1 MENKQIIC
9 RQCGSIIPPG
19 QARCPYCGSSYE
31 PEAEREYMRKLEQ
44 VRADLDQV
52 GEAGAEASS
61 REIKRVSS
69 RVMRI
74 LGVILVFAVIVM
86 GIVHWHQQ
94 RENTRNRQEY
104 TWQQEVYPELNRL
117 YETEDYKTL
126 LEKVRAY
133 EDEGH
138 DLYQW
143 EHRTFCE
150 LYESTIYADLF
161 LESRKKGLFGEHDAV
176 QLLHDE
182 LKFRGLDHRKE
193 LPSQDRQRLHGLLA
207 PYENDLIEIFL
218 MTEEDLQF
226 FDRKL
231 RESNGY
237 PSYGDCEEYVRN
249 HPEIYQDTEKGPHQE

>member
-1 MENKQIIC
+1 METNRSSVDSVIHNSC
-9 RQCGSIIPPG
+9 RPVSLAVFP
-19 QARCPYCGSSYE
+19 AE
-31 PEAEREYMRKLEQ
+31 PAERVTPTVPIPNRNP
-44 VRADLDQV
+44 
-52 GEAGAEASS
+52 EASS

-207 PYENDLIEIFL
+207 QKI
-218 MTEEDLQF
+218 
-226 FDRKL
+226 
-231 RESNGY
+231 
-237 PSYGDCEEYVRN
+237 
-249 HPEIYQDTEKGPHQE
+249 

>member
-94 RENTRNRQEY
+94 RENVSQRPEAPFPVPLQRFHHRNRRFSDCKR
-104 TWQQEVYPELNRL
+104 NRR
-117 YETEDYKTL
+117 L
-126 LEKVRAY
+126 LRLSDA
-133 EDEGH
+133 GNLH
-138 DLYQW
+138 LRYQ
-143 EHRTFCE
+143 RK
-150 LYESTIYADLF
+150 F
-161 LESRKKGLFGEHDAV
+161 LGL
-176 QLLHDE
+176 
-182 LKFRGLDHRKE
+182 
-193 LPSQDRQRLHGLLA
+193 
-207 PYENDLIEIFL
+207 
-218 MTEEDLQF
+218 
-226 FDRKL
+226 
-231 RESNGY
+231 
-237 PSYGDCEEYVRN
+237 
-249 HPEIYQDTEKGPHQE
+249 